1 MGQMTV
7 EQWYGTIKTGL
18 TKKLTE
24 NKEALPAGFNQQRFI
39 LNCIT
44 VIQDMMKD
52 DKKKAQLEK
61 INPETIPVCL
71 AKAAYLGLDFFNGEC
86 YAIPYGG
93 TVDQFI
99 ANVCEEKIG
108 KIVIPEKKST
118 WSDEVTYKPLSE
130 YVGERFELFLTEK
143 RYDRDGR
150 IASYSS
156 DRKLSAAGLL
166 TSQYLEEELGKKVEK
181 LIANAKR
188 EVEESL
194 IKSLEQNLKENLAK
208 DTIERMNIPEALK
221 KLSSIGAKQVTGTS
235 LPE

>member
-1 MGQMTV
+1 M
-7 EQWYGTIKTGL
+7 
-18 TKKLTE
+18 
-24 NKEALPAGFNQQRFI
+24 
-39 LNCIT
+39 
-44 VIQDMMKD
+44 
-52 DKKKAQLEK
+52 
-61 INPETIPVCL
+61 
-71 AKAAYLGLDFFNGEC
+71 
-86 YAIPYGG
+86 
-93 TVDQFI
+93 
-99 ANVCEEKIG
+99 CEEKIG

-156 DRKLSAAGLL
+156 DRKLSAAGML

-208 DTIERMNIPEALK
+208 DTIERMNIPEVLK
-221 KLSSIGAKQVTGTS
+221 KLSSIGAKQVTGVYAETKGTYTKFKGTGVFQKEKRILHQKVTDVGIKAS
-235 LPE
+235 LQTGMVSINDRNRNQAIAVSITEMVAILNEALRYGTAGMGKKVRL